1 MLNMHS
7 SKMQSK
13 KSGEEEDVLFHEGQ
27 TCKESACSAGEQGL
41 IPRLG
46 RSTREGKGNPLQY
59 FCLQNSMDREA
70 WQAIVNGVAKSQT

>member
-1 MLNMHS
+1 MHS

-13 KSGEEEDVLFHEGQ
+13 KSGEEEGVLFHKGQ

-59 FCLQNSMDREA
+59 FGVENSTDC
-70 WQAIVNGVAKSQT
+70 IGHGVAKSRT